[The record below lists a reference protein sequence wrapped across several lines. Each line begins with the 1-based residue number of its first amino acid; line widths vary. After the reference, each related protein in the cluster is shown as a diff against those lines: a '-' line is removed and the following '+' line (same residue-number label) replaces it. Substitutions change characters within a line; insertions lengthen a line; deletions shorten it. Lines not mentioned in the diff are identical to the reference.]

1 MFVKLEDYWGLFIYV
16 SQFEGFEGLIL
27 ILVQVN
33 VDADDDSCVN

>member
-1 MFVKLEDYWGLFIYV
+1 MFVKVEDYWGLLIYV

-27 ILVQVN
+27 ILMLVN